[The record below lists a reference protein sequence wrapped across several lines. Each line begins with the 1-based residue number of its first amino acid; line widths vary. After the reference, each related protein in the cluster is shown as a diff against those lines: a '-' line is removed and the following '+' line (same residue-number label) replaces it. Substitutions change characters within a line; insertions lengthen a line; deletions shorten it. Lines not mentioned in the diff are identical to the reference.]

1 MKKLVSLSIVVS
13 SLLLFT
19 SCGTTGDSSL
29 ATTPFAG
36 EGFSIDV
43 PSAWVKVEK
52 EALPVTKNGAV
63 VLALTSTEIASG
75 FANNMTV
82 LKEKMSEAITSKKY
96 SIVNYALTTS
106 EYKDFVKLEEKSI
119 TFTADNDESN
129 IYTFEAKYNTDTPKQ
144 KFIQTAKVCGDT
156 VYLLTVGL
164 NLGTPS
170 TTKYEDLIKTFTCN
184 K

>member
-13 SLLLFT
+13 SLLLLT
-19 SCGTTGDSSL
+19 SCGTTTDSSL

-52 EALPVTKNGAV
+52 EALPIPKEGTI
-63 VLALTSTEIASG
+63 VLALTSVEIASG

-82 LKEKMSEAITSKKY
+82 LKEKLSEAITSKKY
-96 SIVNYALTTS
+96 SIVNYALTTNYIDFQKLS
-106 EYKDFVKLEEKSI
+106 EKTI
-119 TFTADNDESN
+119 TFPDNEEAN
-129 IYTFEAKYNTDTPKQ
+129 LYVFEAKYNTDTPKQ
-144 KFIQTAKVCGDT
+144 EFIQTAKICGDT
-156 VYLLTVGL
+156 IYLITFGL
-164 NLGTPS
+164 ALRTP
-170 TTKYEDLIKTFTCN
+170 TTGHENLIKTFTCN